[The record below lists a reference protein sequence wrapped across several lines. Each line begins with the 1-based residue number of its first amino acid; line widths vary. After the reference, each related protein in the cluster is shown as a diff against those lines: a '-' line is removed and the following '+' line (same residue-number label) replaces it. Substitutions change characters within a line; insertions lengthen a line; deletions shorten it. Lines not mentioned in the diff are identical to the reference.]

1 MKDKLQRLLE
11 KIKTNKKLQIML
23 LGLVVCVILLVYLA
37 YFVIGAKEEEVFDNA
52 NIETNST
59 TEYVAYLENK
69 LENVISNIE
78 GVGKVNVA
86 ITISSGFV
94 YEYAYEDE
102 GKTNLL
108 LANKEPIILAK
119 TLPQIQGVLV
129 VAEGGESIKVKLDIL
144 STIQTLTNVTNE
156 NITILSG
163 EF

>member
-1 MKDKLQRLLE
+1 MKEKWQKILE
-11 KIKTNKKLQIML
+11 KLKTNKKLQIML

-37 YFVIGAKEEEVFDNA
+37 YFVIGTNEEGVES
-52 NIETNST
+52 ISTENSST
-59 TEYVAYLENK
+59 GEYVSYLEDK

-102 GKTNLL
+102 GKNNLL
-108 LANKEPIILAK
+108 LSNKEPIVLSK
-119 TLPQIQGVLV
+119 TLPKILGVLV
-129 VAEGGESIKVKLDIL
+129 VAEGGENIKVKLDIL
-144 STIQTLTNVTNE
+144 SSIQTLVSVANE
-156 NITILSG
+156 NITILGG

>member
-1 MKDKLQRLLE
+1 MKEKWQKILE
-11 KIKTNKKLQIML
+11 KLKTNKKLQIML

-37 YFVIGAKEEEVFDNA
+37 YFVIGTNEEGVES
-52 NIETNST
+52 ILTENSST
-59 TEYVAYLENK
+59 GEYVSYLEDK

-102 GKTNLL
+102 GKNNLL
-108 LANKEPIILAK
+108 LSNKEPIVLSK
-119 TLPQIQGVLV
+119 TLPKILGVLV
-129 VAEGGESIKVKLDIL
+129 VAEGGENIKVKLDIL
-144 STIQTLTNVTNE
+144 SSIQTLVSVANE
-156 NITILSG
+156 NITILGG